1 MNLLGILR
9 KFGDRVG
16 IIELGPESPR
26 LDAPVKIQTR
36 AVTLS
41 ELATKIQIAGVG
53 KLAELPAE
61 LSVSFEDIYRAA
73 GIHPTSTGWTVE
85 RLYEFLNSDAIRAM
99 DRPTAQQEALRVL
112 AAEKVDAADL
122 IKDAVRSE
130 EHTSELQSQSN
141 LVCRLLLEKKTNM
154 HSGES
159 PLTRKIGKI
168 IINFRLSHLFFKPP
182 GSSSLTRLVTMLFH
196 MRTCAPHCPDRI
208 PYP

>member
-1 MNLLGILR
+1 MNLLGMLR

-16 IIELGPESPR
+16 IIELAPEAR

-73 GIHPTSTGWTVE
+73 GIHATSTGWTVE

-122 IKDAVRSE
+122 IKDAVARDQALDAYQDFMARKREPRIRALEDQRKRLEQEIAAE
-130 EHTSELQSQSN
+130 EESWREWRRRKRAREHEMVHAVGYLIDGPVITTDEEL
-141 LVCRLLLEKKTNM
+141 
-154 HSGES
+154 G
-159 PLTRKIGKI
+159 
-168 IINFRLSHLFFKPP
+168 
-182 GSSSLTRLVTMLFH
+182 
-196 MRTCAPHCPDRI
+196 
-208 PYP
+208 

>member
-1 MNLLGILR
+1 MNLLGMLR

-16 IIELGPESPR
+16 IIELAPEAR

-41 ELATKIQIAGVG
+41 ELATKIQITGVG

-73 GIHPTSTGWTVE
+73 GIHATSTGWTVE

-122 IKDAVRSE
+122 IKDAVARDQALDAYQDFMARKREPRIRALEDQRKRLEQEIAAE
-130 EHTSELQSQSN
+130 E
-141 LVCRLLLEKKTNM
+141 
-154 HSGES
+154 ES
-159 PLTRKIGKI
+159 WREWRRRK
-168 IINFRLSHLFFKPP
+168 RAREHEMVMS
-182 GSSSLTRLVTMLFH
+182 TVQ
-196 MRTCAPHCPDRI
+196 
-208 PYP
+208 

>member
-1 MNLLGILR
+1 MNLLGMLR

-16 IIELGPESPR
+16 IIELAPEAR

-41 ELATKIQIAGVG
+41 ELATKIQITGVG

-61 LSVSFEDIYRAA
+61 LSVAFEDIYRAA
-73 GIHPTSTGWTVE
+73 GIHATSTGWTVE

-122 IKDAVRSE
+122 IKDAVAR
-130 EHTSELQSQSN
+130 
-141 LVCRLLLEKKTNM
+141 
-154 HSGES
+154 
-159 PLTRKIGKI
+159 
-168 IINFRLSHLFFKPP
+168 
-182 GSSSLTRLVTMLFH
+182 
-196 MRTCAPHCPDRI
+196 
-208 PYP
+208 